1 MRKSF
6 PVFLLIILVLLM
18 LVGCSADQNRAPIVK
33 TNKGKEITVNTGDTV
48 RFNLRFEDPDGDN
61 VSVTIEASM
70 DFLVDCYDKITG
82 IFEWPNAGP
91 EDVYFVEFTGFDGEA
106 RTRHQVIIIV
116 KDKEDETGDNKPPVL
131 VSPVKKEYKVAE
143 NGNLKFYVI
152 FKDPDGDSLDVKAES
167 NQDQLVQA
175 FDKNSGLF
183 DWNVNLPAGEYTVTF
198 IASDGK
204 ANTSIKVKI
213 IVLGEEEI
221 D

>member
-33 TNKGKEITVNTGDTV
+33 TNKGKEITVYTGETV

-82 IFEWPNAGP
+82 IFEWPSAGP
-91 EDVYFVEFTGFDGEA
+91 EGDYIVEFTGFDGEA

-116 KDKEDETGDNKPPVL
+116 KIRKMKQETINHL
-131 VSPVKKEYKVAE
+131 S
-143 NGNLKFYVI
+143 
-152 FKDPDGDSLDVKAES
+152 
-167 NQDQLVQA
+167 
-175 FDKNSGLF
+175 
-183 DWNVNLPAGEYTVTF
+183 W
-198 IASDGK
+198 
-204 ANTSIKVKI
+204 
-213 IVLGEEEI
+213 
-221 D
+221 

>member
-33 TNKGKEITVNTGDTV
+33 TNKGKEITVYTGETV
-48 RFNLRFEDPDGDN
+48 KFNLRFEDPDGDN
-61 VSVTIEASM
+61 VSVTVEASN

-82 IFEWPNAGP
+82 IFEWFDAGP
-91 EDVYFVEFTGFDGEA
+91 GGVYFVEFTGFDGEA
-106 RTRHQVIIIV
+106 ITRHQVIIIV
-116 KDKEDETGDNKPPVL
+116 NETGDIKPPVL
-131 VSPVKKEYKVAE
+131 VSSVKEEYKVAE
-143 NGNLKFYVI
+143 NGNLKFKVI
-152 FKDPDGDSLDVKAES
+152 FEDPDGDSLDVRAES

-204 ANTSIKVKI
+204 ANTSIEVKI